1 MMVKKMVKC
10 TRNRKAIIFCIGKKK
25 KKKKKN
31 EMEKLKRKFSSSVEK
46 WFYSANYPLRMLR
59 LFAMGRLH
67 AWLRLSMKKHPEV
80 YSS

>member
-10 TRNRKAIIFCIGKKK
+10 TRNLKTIIFCIG

>member
-1 MMVKKMVKC
+1 MMVKKMVKG
-10 TRNRKAIIFCIGKKK
+10 TRNRKAIIFCIG

-59 LFAMGRLH
+59 FFAMGRLH

>member
-1 MMVKKMVKC
+1 MVKKMVKC
-10 TRNRKAIIFCIGKKK
+10 TRNRKAIILWIG
-25 KKKKKN
+25 KKKKN

-59 LFAMGRLH
+59 FFAMGRLH
-67 AWLRLSMKKHPEV
+67 AWLKLSMKKNPEV